1 MSKISLLHWR
11 ASCCLKFKCLPC
23 IKILSSRQLDELS
36 FSWPSHAKIL
46 FYMQVFLYLLNQ
58 KCELTIQILT
68 YQMVLRVIFKR
79 PLRFMPLK
87 LFFID
92 LFLVAEIM
100 TGDTHVDSFTD
111 KRENFSNASSL
122 SSWSY
127 WAFCETISPLNAS
140 YWSLV
145 AHHWEAAKFLGLPW
159 RHDTL
164 SLTIGLLAFFNSQNT
179 LIHF

>member
-1 MSKISLLHWR
+1 
-11 ASCCLKFKCLPC
+11 
-23 IKILSSRQLDELS
+23 
-36 FSWPSHAKIL
+36 
-46 FYMQVFLYLLNQ
+46 MQVFLYLLNQ

-127 WAFCETISPLNAS
+127 
-140 YWSLV
+140 
-145 AHHWEAAKFLGLPW
+145 
-159 RHDTL
+159 
-164 SLTIGLLAFFNSQNT
+164 
-179 LIHF
+179 